1 MNKFIATS
9 LVLVLCLLAPVSA
22 EARRKNK
29 TRRRTGPPPT
39 HPMVLWARTL
49 NESTDRAQR
58 RVAAYKLSQYSVNI
72 VSQQVVDAVIKCSE
86 DPDVEIKIL
95 CTKALAHSGSN
106 ASQDAIRKVL
116 LDRYKKDPVLKDTV
130 VRAFIARKDN
140 SSAVQDVFVEELK
153 KEPSLD
159 HKLILLTYFEQFGV
173 GNSGLMDKL
182 VEQFQ
187 KDENIRLR
195 RAIAK
200 VLAAR
205 AQGQDS
211 VVGLFAQCSESKDT
225 PLALTCLDGLKLQG
239 KKDTRVWG
247 AAEKA
252 IQSSDTDMTVA
263 TLDLIN
269 SLPETPNANISA
281 RLIEIMKDTEDPDIQ
296 EKAALALGVAGDH
309 SEAIVSTL
317 LKYIDDKE
325 TDDSVR
331 IASVLVLGRQAVMIS
346 EQTATMLEKCVKENN
361 SQALKTACGLATNEL
376 NQRKKTAAD
385 KKPAALDSTATPA
398 PKQAQETPDST
409 DGEKT
414 VTN

>member
-1 MNKFIATS
+1 MNNKLIATL
-9 LVLVLCLLAPVSA
+9 LVTVMIFLAPASA
-22 EARRKNK
+22 EARKKNK

-39 HPMVLWARTL
+39 HPMMLWARTL

-72 VSQQVVDAVIKCSE
+72 VSSQVVDAVVKCSE

-106 ASQDAIRKVL
+106 ANQEAIRKVL
-116 LDRYKKDPVLKDTV
+116 LTRYKDPALKDTV
-130 VRAFIARKDN
+130 VRAFIARKDA
-140 SSAVQDVFVEELK
+140 SPAVQDAFVDELK

-173 GNSGLMDKL
+173 GTSGLMDKL
-182 VEQFQ
+182 VEAFQ

-195 RAIAK
+195 RSIAK

-211 VVGLFAQCSESKDT
+211 VVGLFAQCSEAKDT
-225 PLALTCLDGLKLQG
+225 PLALICLDGLRLQG
-239 KKDTRVWG
+239 KKDVRVW
-247 AAEKA
+247 AAVEKA
-252 IQSSDTDMTVA
+252 IQSSDTDMMMA

-269 SLPETPNANISA
+269 SLPEAPNASISA
-281 RLIEIMKDTEDPDIQ
+281 RLVEVMKDTEDPDIQ

-309 SEAIVSTL
+309 SETIVNTL

-376 NQRKKTAAD
+376 SQRKKTAAD
-385 KKPAALDSTATPA
+385 KKPAALENTPT
-398 PKQAQETPDST
+398 PKQAQDTEST
-409 DGEKT
+409 EPPKS